1 METSKS
7 LPSITRIT
15 KYTLIDEV
23 QQRSFVVMFVFC
35 ALCVFLIRGCYQGNY
50 VVNGQ
55 ALDAATIVRTLSKAT
70 FHVIGGVVMVIAAL
84 LSMRIFRRDRNEGM
98 QSCILSKPIARW
110 QYVTGKII
118 GLWFVST
125 LFMFIIHS
133 IVFLVTSINL
143 RVFMPGYLIGSLLC
157 SINMLFVVI
166 DVLLLSLLMPDIVAF
181 LSVLGVGVVG
191 FVADGVAAA
200 SHSQI
205 VQAILQQSGSHP
217 QTDLTWW
224 KVVYFLWPKLLDVQ
238 QLASSLIE
246 SESLFQGF
254 GHIYPLIN
262 VLLYCL
268 ILGAL
273 LFKRFRNDDVV

>member
-7 LPSITRIT
+7 LPPITRIT

-23 QQRSFVVMFVFC
+23 QQRSFIVMFVFC

-55 ALDAATIVRTLSKAT
+55 ALDAGTIVRTLSKVT
-70 FHVIGGVVMVIAAL
+70 FHVIGAGVMVITAL
-84 LSMRIFRRDRNEGM
+84 LSMRIFRRDRAEGM

-118 GLWFVST
+118 GIWALST
-125 LFMFIIHS
+125 LFMFILHS
-133 IVFLVTSINL
+133 IVFLITSISL
-143 RVFMPGYLIGSLLC
+143 KVFMPEYLVASLLC
-157 SINMLFVVI
+157 SINLLFVVI
-166 DVLLLSLLMPDIVAF
+166 AVLLLSLLMPDIVAF
-181 LSVLGVGVVG
+181 LCVLGIGVVG
-191 FVADGVAAA
+191 FVADGIAAA

-205 VQAILQQSGSHP
+205 AQAMLQQPTGHP
-217 QTDLTWW
+217 QSDLTWW
-224 KVVYFLWPKLLDVQ
+224 KVVYFLWPKLLGVQ

-246 SESLFQGF
+246 SGSSHGF
-254 GHIYPLIN
+254 GLVYPLIN
-262 VLLYCL
+262 VLVYSL

-273 LFKRFRNDDVV
+273 LFMRFRKEDIV